1 MISIAAIKYW
11 TLWFDFGH
19 AFPVTQ
25 QTEARAPELDS
36 IVVAPM
42 ASTEDAR
49 AFKDLNL
56 EWIEAFF
63 SIEPA
68 DLVTLDNP
76 QAIVDGGGEVL
87 IARLDGVAVGCVALV
102 QEHPGVFELSKM
114 AVSPHTRGR
123 GIGRIVLAAALE
135 RVRALGAQ
143 ELFLASNA
151 RLASAVYLYEAMGF
165 VHVPPSE
172 LPPSPYDRA
181 DVFMRYPLN

>member
-1 MISIAAIKYW
+1 M
-11 TLWFDFGH
+11 
-19 AFPVTQ
+19 TQ
-25 QTEARAPELDS
+25 QTEAVTPEADA

-42 ASTEDAR
+42 SSPADSLAFKDDAV

-63 SIEPA
+63 SVEPA
-68 DLVTLDNP
+68 DLITLDNP

-87 IARLDGVAVGCVALV
+87 IARLDGEPVGCVALV

-114 AVSPHTRGR
+114 AVSPRFRGR
-123 GIGRIVLAAALE
+123 GIGRAILATAIE
-135 RVRALGAQ
+135 RVRDLGAK
-143 ELFLASNA
+143 EFFLASNA
-151 RLASAVYLYEAMGF
+151 RLASAVHLYESMGF

-181 DVFMRYPLN
+181 DVFMRYPL